1 MELEMI
7 HVLKRFKAILIQRN
21 ETVEAIQ
28 GYLMKSL
35 KSEFA
40 EMHTLNKRRDNLPI
54 TSLLNQ

>member
-1 MELEMI
+1 MI

-54 TSLLNQ
+54 TSLFNQ